1 MSVFERRVLSELR
14 NLREAE
20 AALAG
25 LYRTL
30 SHGGADS
37 RGFMASLRSL
47 DDRVSR
53 LENLLESAA

>member
-1 MSVFERRVLSELR
+1 MSVFERRVLAELR

-25 LYRTL
+25 LYRAL

>member
-1 MSVFERRVLSELR
+1 MSVFECRVLTELR

-20 AALAG
+20 AALEG
-25 LYRTL
+25 LYKKM
-30 SHGGADS
+30 SGSGAES
-37 RGFMASLRSL
+37 ARFIASLQSL